1 MSAATTTPPTPP
13 TSLPAFARVTS
24 ASILQRNAS
33 TSSSRSTTTS
43 ESTSSLV
50 AVPIRPPPIQTR
62 TTATPEAQLPS
73 EGTPSYDLEPSG
85 GYYGGRG
92 FIHNGPRMAR
102 QATMPVH
109 HSLPHLITDDD
120 SMPER
125 SVSVPPHASR
135 SPTTPRASHRS
146 LDTDSAPQLPLPVS
160 PGPLSLSYD
169 DGSDSKSEDKS
180 DTRSDIPTP
189 SRGRQADSC
198 PPTPST
204 ARSGPRRRDHSAD
217 SSTVAPS
224 ERTERERRP
233 SHASANS
240 TASSARARPSTRDFI
255 LGEELGRGSYSTVVH
270 AVYSP
275 SFLANNPR
283 PANAQFAIKIMNQAH
298 LIQEKKAKYAH
309 IERDALIRL
318 AQPSRTLG
326 VRGHQRG
333 LSSSSGHSGVLRKGG
348 ASGGAPSVGTSL
360 PTIGVSEVSSSSL
373 VSPTPM
379 SPRLSTSRRLR
390 GDGQKVLDER
400 PPPSVFS
407 SRPPSPVQEEEDGSS
422 DTGNLSESLSSS
434 GGRDTAPEIS
444 AGSAGE
450 RARTPRKR
458 RQSLAPSERS
468 TRSARSGKST
478 AGSVV
483 VQQGHPGIVRLYST
497 FADRTSV
504 CELNLYRRN

>member
-1 MSAATTTPPTPP
+1 M
-13 TSLPAFARVTS
+13 
-24 ASILQRNAS
+24 
-33 TSSSRSTTTS
+33 
-43 ESTSSLV
+43 
-50 AVPIRPPPIQTR
+50 
-62 TTATPEAQLPS
+62 
-73 EGTPSYDLEPSG
+73 
-85 GYYGGRG
+85 
-92 FIHNGPRMAR
+92 HNGPRMAR
-102 QATMPVH
+102 QATMPIQN
-109 HSLPHLITDDD
+109 SLPTLVTSADDN
-120 SMPER
+120 MPER
-125 SVSVPPHASR
+125 SVSVPPNASR

-146 LDTDSAPQLPLPVS
+146 LDIDSAPQLPLPLS
-160 PGPLSLSYD
+160 PGPLSLTYD
-169 DGSDSKSEDKS
+169 DASDSRSEG
-180 DTRSDIPTP
+180 RSDMPTP
-189 SRGRQADSC
+189 SRGRQGDSC

-233 SHASANS
+233 SHTSVNS

-318 AQPSRTLG
+318 AQPSRNLG

-348 ASGGAPSVGTSL
+348 NSSGGPSTGTSL
-360 PTIGVSEVSSSSL
+360 PTIGVSEVPSSSL
-373 VSPTPM
+373 VSPTPL
-379 SPRLSTSRRLR
+379 SPRMSTSRRLR
-390 GDGQKVLDER
+390 GDGQEVLDER
-400 PPPSVFS
+400 PPPSGWS

-422 DTGNLSESLSSS
+422 DTGNLSELSSS
-434 GGRDTAPEIS
+434 GGRDTAPEVS
-444 AGSAGE
+444 AGSGAE

-468 TRSARSGKST
+468 ARSARSGKST

-504 CELNLYRRN
+504 CKSTAHVQC

>member
-1 MSAATTTPPTPP
+1 M
-13 TSLPAFARVTS
+13 
-24 ASILQRNAS
+24 
-33 TSSSRSTTTS
+33 
-43 ESTSSLV
+43 
-50 AVPIRPPPIQTR
+50 
-62 TTATPEAQLPS
+62 
-73 EGTPSYDLEPSG
+73 
-85 GYYGGRG
+85 
-92 FIHNGPRMAR
+92 HNGPRMAR

-169 DGSDSKSEDKS
+169 DGSDSKVEDKS

-275 SFLANNPR
+275 LFLANNPR

-390 GDGQKVLDER
+390 GDGQEVLDER